1 MVVGSAPLLPSYL
14 LRKGSDPIHYAWNRA
29 DKSAHGHCFNVD
41 AFFIGSGSINVAL
54 NFLIFVLVCRQGI
67 SPKQEMV
74 SNTRAADTNIVASA
88 YDSQATNC
96 FDSSL
101 HLSWLVRLM

>member
-1 MVVGSAPLLPSYL
+1 MVVGSAPLLPLYL
-14 LRKGSDPIHYAWNRA
+14 LRKGSHPIHYAWNRA
-29 DKSAHGHCFNVD
+29 DESAHGHCFNVD

-54 NFLIFVLVCRQGI
+54 NFLIFVLVCRH
-67 SPKQEMV
+67 SPREEMI
-74 SNTRAADTNIVASA
+74 SNTRAAYPNIVASA

-101 HLSWLVRLM
+101 HLSWLVRLV

>member
-1 MVVGSAPLLPSYL
+1 MVVGSAPPLPLYL
-14 LRKGSDPIHYAWNRA
+14 LRKGSHPIHYAWNRA
-29 DKSAHGHCFNVD
+29 DESAHGHCFNVD

-54 NFLIFVLVCRQGI
+54 NFLIFVLVCRH
-67 SPKQEMV
+67 SPREEMI
-74 SNTRAADTNIVASA
+74 SNTRAADPNIVASA

-101 HLSWLVRLM
+101 HLSWLVRLV